1 MRKQK
6 ALFNKKPIK
15 KKNLE
20 ISSSDSNYSN
30 NSIRKYFQV
39 SNILH
44 SNTNSEMSINNNEKK
59 VFQKYHQK
67 SFLDSLK
74 FPFFKNNKKEEK
86 KNNINNNENENENNE
101 INIYLKNK
109 SEKTFLYNE
118 KDLNDLCEIINKNII
133 KDLKT
138 EFNDENFDDFLNNY
152 FELII
157 NKFLFNKFEHF
168 IYVPSNLINI
178 NYQNN
183 FNNDIFFFKGCDSSK
198 NIQLQYFPIN
208 LKEIELFFP
217 NLTKKISH
225 FLKKQNYNKS
235 LVLYSKNYLNYLK
248 ILEIIFDNF
257 DYQIIRLE
265 NESIKIMKLN
275 KISEALK
282 SERINSISDD
292 FNKKLSILEFISTN
306 DQMKF
311 NNFLIGCNFNDSN
324 SNNKENKKK
333 IDDEI
338 IDLSKEEKIFYP
350 KTQIPTSKHT
360 ISILGKSQKTSNEN
374 NNLDNKIFNVIKQNI
389 YNIFNNKKTLLLI
402 VDSFDED
409 DDFNNNK
416 NYFKEI
422 CNKINES
429 KIPIILLT
437 NNLNVFL
444 NNQNNENFDIFKIEN
459 EEFENKENIIFY
471 ISNIIILH
479 LYLNIENFNENI
491 EKLKL
496 KIKNYF
502 LDSNLNYFL
511 ITHGIHKKIINLC
524 EKIVYFKKFNFE
536 EILFYL
542 SDIFRKINSDKNI
555 QKTEIFEKFKF
566 LIEHDFENYI
576 NNSIEV
582 DINSNNIDFD
592 FNAIE
597 KDSFNDCYLKNN
609 NNNNNNLNFKQR
621 LKEDKNFYQ
630 KYLKNH
636 LILHK
641 KEIININ
648 QFFQMIYKLKE
659 KNIINFLG
667 VRNKKSYNK
676 INLIQKFFKNINQ
689 NQLKRF
695 FLNHDENKIIKKIDC
710 YEFIIENL
718 AYDYYFDYILIDQI
732 NDDLNNNNNNKNIFC
747 KMSKKRYK
755 KNK

>member
-6 ALFNKKPIK
+6 TFFTKKQLK

-20 ISSSDSNYSN
+20 ISSSDSNFSN

-44 SNTNSEMSINNNEKK
+44 SNTNSDMSINNNNNNEKK
-59 VFQKYHQK
+59 IKYHQK
-67 SFLDSLK
+67 SFFDSLK
-74 FPFFKNNKKEEK
+74 FPYFKNKKEEK
-86 KNNINNNENENENNE
+86 KNNNNNNNENNNE
-101 INIYLKNK
+101 KNDILLKNK

-133 KDLKT
+133 KELEK
-138 EFNDENFDDFLNNY
+138 EFENENFNEFLNNY

-178 NYQNN
+178 NYENN
-183 FNNDIFFFKGCDSSK
+183 FNNDVFFFKGCDSTK

-217 NLTKKISH
+217 ILTKKISH
-225 FLKKQNYNKS
+225 FLKKKQNFNKS

-257 DYQIIRLE
+257 DFQIIRLE

-282 SERINSISDD
+282 SERINSISEE
-292 FNKKLSILEFISTN
+292 FNKKLNILEFISMN
-306 DQMKF
+306 DQIKF
-311 NNFLIGCNFNDSN
+311 NNFLIGCNYNN
-324 SNNKENKKK
+324 NINNKENKKK
-333 IDDEI
+333 FDDEI

-350 KTQIPTSKHT
+350 KSQILNSKHT
-360 ISILGKSQKTSNEN
+360 ISILGKSQNEN
-374 NNLDNKIFNVIKQNI
+374 KNSENKIFNVIKQNI

-409 DDFNNNK
+409 DNNYNK
-416 NYFKEI
+416 NYLKEI

-429 KIPIILLT
+429 KIPIVLLT
-437 NNLNVFL
+437 NNLNIFL
-444 NNQNNENFDIFKIEN
+444 NNNNENFDFFKIEN

-479 LYLNIENFNENI
+479 LFLNIENFNENV

-496 KIKNYF
+496 KIKNFF

-511 ITHGIHKKIINLC
+511 ITHRIHKNIINLS

-542 SDIFRKINSDKNI
+542 SDIFRKIDKKNI
-555 QKTEIFEKFKF
+555 QKTEIFEKFKN
-566 LIEHDFENYI
+566 LIEHDFEKFI

-582 DINSNNIDFD
+582 DINSKIIDFD

-597 KDSFNDCYLKNN
+597 KDSFEDYLNKKNKKNN
-609 NNNNNNLNFKQR
+609 KNNLNFKQR

-641 KEIININ
+641 KEIVNIN
-648 QFFQMIYKLKE
+648 EFFKTIFKLKE
-659 KNIINFLG
+659 KNIINFLNI
-667 VRNKKSYNK
+667 RNKKSYNK

-710 YEFIIENL
+710 YEFINENL
-718 AYDYYFDYILIDQI
+718 AYDYYFDYVLIDQI
-732 NDDLNNNNNNKNIFC
+732 NDEINNNFNNKNIFC
-747 KMSKKRYK
+747 KMSKKINSK
-755 KNK
+755 KKH